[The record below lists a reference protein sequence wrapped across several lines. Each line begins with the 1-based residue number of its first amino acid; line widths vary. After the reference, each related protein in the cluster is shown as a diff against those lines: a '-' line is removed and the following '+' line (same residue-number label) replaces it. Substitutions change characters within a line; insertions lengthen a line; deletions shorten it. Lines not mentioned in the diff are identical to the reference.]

1 MKKLSVTIRLEL
13 EIPDE
18 WALHSTSEG
27 TDVLRIGQGQYMDL
41 TFEPMLTKDPEGTW
55 SNSADDEFMN
65 ALMDMV
71 VAEDVAYEISTVQ

>member
-1 MKKLSVTIRLEL
+1 
-13 EIPDE
+13 
-18 WALHSTSEG
+18 
-27 TDVLRIGQGQYMDL
+27 MDL
-41 TFEPMLTKDPEGTW
+41 TFEQMLTRDPEGTW